1 MNKLLLTI
9 LTAVLFSCAGNKNQ
23 QENNEKSTNGSPSTE
38 PSGPAKSSAG
48 NQSTEPV
55 TAPAAE
61 MIYFEAGTFLMGS
74 ENGLPNE
81 SPVHEV
87 KVGPFYID
95 KSPVTVAQFRQFV
108 NATGFKTEAEKFGDS
123 GVFNFER
130 KTWELLPG
138 ATWEK
143 PFGPSGPDAVNNHP
157 VTHVSWNDAV
167 AYANW
172 AGKRLPTE
180 AEWEYAARSGEN
192 NGEKFSWGN
201 EVSVDGQYFANTWQG
216 DISSTDAPDGYLFT
230 SPVGVFGGNDAGVTD
245 MGGNVWQWCAG
256 NYTLYPGNPQP
267 YREDPNVKV
276 IRSGSFFYDE
286 NGEDSFSV
294 SGRSMNSHETSLF
307 NTGFRCAKDGESD

>member
-1 MNKLLLTI
+1 MKKSVLYVLI
-9 LTAVLFSCAGNKNQ
+9 AVLFSCTGNKNQ
-23 QENNEKSTNGSPSTE
+23 QEKAANLPNETPSSEQPKPEKFPAEKQKNNE
-38 PSGPAKSSAG
+38 
-48 NQSTEPV
+48 PV
-55 TAPAAE
+55 AVPAAE
-61 MIYFEAGTFLMGS
+61 MVYFEGGTFMMGS

-81 SPVHEV
+81 RPVHQVQVE
-87 KVGPFYID
+87 PFHID
-95 KSPVTVAQFRQFV
+95 KTPVTVAQFRQFV

-123 GVFNFER
+123 GVFNFEQ

-138 ATWEK
+138 ATWRK
-143 PFGPSGPDAVNNHP
+143 PFGPAGPDAEDNHP

-180 AEWEYAARSGEN
+180 KEWEYAARSGEN
-192 NGEKFSWGN
+192 SEKKFSWGN
-201 EVSVDGQYFANTWQG
+201 SVSKDGQYFANTWQG
-216 DISSTDAPDGYLFT
+216 DISSTEAPDGYLFT

-256 NYTLYPGNPQP
+256 NYTLYPGNPQS

-307 NTGFRCAKDGESD
+307 NTGFRCAKDAE

>member
-1 MNKLLLTI
+1 MKKLLLFALI
-9 LTAVLFSCAGNKNQ
+9 SVLFSCTGNKNQ
-23 QENNEKSTNGSPSTE
+23 KEKTANITNEKQSSEQTIPSE
-38 PSGPAKSSAG
+38 SSAEK
-48 NQSTEPV
+48 QEHEPV

-61 MIYFEAGTFLMGS
+61 MVYFEGGTFMMGS
-74 ENGLPNE
+74 DNGRPAEGPL
-81 SPVHEV
+81 HEV
-87 KVGPFYID
+87 TVEPFYID
-95 KSPVTVAQFRQFV
+95 KTPVTVAQFHQFV

-130 KTWELLPG
+130 KAWELLPG
-138 ATWEK
+138 ATWRK
-143 PFGPSGPDAVNNHP
+143 PFGPSGPNAEDNHP

-180 AEWEYAARSGEN
+180 KEWEYAARSGKN
-192 NGEKFSWGN
+192 SGEKFSWGN
-201 EVSVDGQYFANTWQG
+201 EVSVDGKYFANTWQG
-216 DISSTDAPDGYLFT
+216 DITSTEAPDGYLFT
-230 SPVGVFGGNDAGVTD
+230 SPVGAFGENNAGVTD
-245 MGGNVWQWCAG
+245 MGGNVWQWCAD

-286 NGEDSFSV
+286 YGEDSFSV

-307 NTGFRCAKDGESD
+307 NTGFRCAKNAEQ